1 MPIDIFRFSFIFLCF
16 LLSFRQG
23 LPLAAFLTLCAD
35 FFLIFTKE
43 YAVGISIFLFAHLAY
58 LQNLKGKPL
67 PWATFLFLP
76 LLFCLHLVF
85 LGICYAVLFSF
96 HIKEAIKK
104 VQRETCPK
112 LYLLGLIL
120 FVCCDIAV
128 VWGYFH
134 TPVPWLIWL
143 FYAPSQLLLALTAK
157 FKPIP

>member
-1 MPIDIFRFSFIFLCF
+1 MDGFRFLWIFFCF
-16 LLSFRQG
+16 LLSFRKG
-23 LPLAAFLTLCAD
+23 LPLAAFLTLWAD

-58 LQNLKGKPL
+58 LQNLKGKSF
-67 PWATFLFLP
+67 PWVSVLFLP
-76 LLFCLHLVF
+76 PLFCLPLVF
-85 LGICYAVLFSF
+85 PGICYAVLFSF

-104 VQRETCPK
+104 VQRGTCPK

-120 FVCCDIAV
+120 FVCCDITVA
-128 VWGYFH
+128 WGYFH

-157 FKPIP
+157 VKPIP